1 MSRPD
6 LYGFEPERKPGF
18 MRKAGLIAFSLA
30 FLAIGG
36 SIAAI
41 KLGLV
46 EPDTVRAAV
55 GATSGVTP
63 ATAQTQAVQ
72 PTPASAPAGQRQVK
86 ITDARDI
93 GDWKYSCAELDDG
106 QRGCSIV
113 QQIVRE
119 EPRQMLLSWRILR
132 GADGKVRTL
141 MHTPQAVTL
150 NRGVAIEAGL
160 DKPIVVP
167 FERCGDESC
176 VVSAQLAAD
185 FIATLAKAEKVA
197 VLYTLQYGRAI
208 RIPVSVIGLSD
219 GLGALTP

>member
-1 MSRPD
+1 MRRPD
-6 LYGFEPERKPGF
+6 LYGHEPERKPGL

-30 FLAIGG
+30 FLGIGG

-41 KLGLV
+41 KSGLI
-46 EPDTVRAAV
+46 EPDTMRAAI

-63 ATAQTQAVQ
+63 ATAQTPAVQ
-72 PTPASAPAGQRQVK
+72 PTPASAPATQRQVK
-86 ITDARDI
+86 ITDTRDI
-93 GDWKYSCAELDDG
+93 GDWRYSCAELQDG

-113 QQIVRE
+113 QQVVRD

-141 MHTPQAVTL
+141 IHTPQAVTL

-167 FERCGDESC
+167 FERCGDDSC
-176 VVSAQLAAD
+176 VVSAQLADD
-185 FIATLAKAEKVA
+185 FIATLGKAEKVA
-197 VLYTLQYGRAI
+197 VLYTLPNGRAV

-219 GLGALTP
+219 GIGALTP

>member
-1 MSRPD
+1 MGKPDIYGLERQRRPG
-6 LYGFEPERKPGF
+6 LL
-18 MRKAGLIAFSLA
+18 RKAGFIAFSLA

-36 SIAAI
+36 SIVAI
-41 KLGLV
+41 KSGLV
-46 EPDTVRAAV
+46 EPDTMRAAI

-63 ATAQTQAVQ
+63 ATAQTPAVQ
-72 PTPASAPAGQRQVK
+72 PTPASAPAGQRQVT
-86 ITDARDI
+86 ITDTRDI
-93 GDWKYSCAELDDG
+93 GDWKYSCAEIEDG

-141 MHTPQAVTL
+141 IHTPQAVTL
-150 NRGVAIEAGL
+150 SRGVAIEAGL

-167 FERCGDESC
+167 FERCGDDSC
-176 VVSAQLAAD
+176 VVTAQLADD
-185 FIATLAKAEKVA
+185 FIATLGKAEKVA
-197 VLYTLQYGRAI
+197 VLYTLQNGRAI